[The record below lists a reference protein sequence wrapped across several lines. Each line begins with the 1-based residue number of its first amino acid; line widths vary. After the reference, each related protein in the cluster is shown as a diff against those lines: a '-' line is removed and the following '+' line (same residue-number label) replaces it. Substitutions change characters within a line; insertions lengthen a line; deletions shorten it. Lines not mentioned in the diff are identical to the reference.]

1 MVGIELLRAL
11 AAHLDP
17 GDEVAGLESRTLRFV
32 IEYATEVN
40 VATKVEEIRSAIG
53 IDDFQFFPLLDGPS
67 TDPEFG
73 EFYVL
78 QFPGLE
84 RTVDNRSLFSIAH
97 ELQSLL
103 GAVTVEPDLGS
114 DFYQEPV
121 APDAAPEGVLKDLF
135 LGTCFV
141 AGDPPADRHWALDRA
156 GVLRAFDARPARG
169 AGIRIAQ
176 PDTGVTQHTELADTT
191 ITDGFNVLTGASD
204 PTDPLSG
211 GGNPGHGTGT
221 ASVLASGPNGQVL
234 GSAPAAT
241 LVPIRCIESVILTFN
256 GGAVAKAIDHAP
268 AWLRRRDD
276 EPRRNPEP
284 RHAEGH
290 QAGDPVGHD
299 RARRGGELR
308 RPRRLSGAVR
318 RGHRRRRQQCQR
330 RHLARFVPR
339 PGGRHHRAGREG
351 GRRSPGRR
359 ATPTSAVARARRSRL
374 PSPQAWP
381 RCGSRTTGGR
391 PCWQRLASVRCR
403 SRRSFARR

>member
-204 PTDPLSG
+204 PTDPLGRRQSWSRNRDRQRLGEWAERSG
-211 GGNPGHGTGT
+211 ARFGAGGDPGADPLHRIGDPDLQRRRGRQGHRPR
-221 ASVLASGPNGQVL
+221 ACV
-234 GSAPAAT
+234 AAT
-241 LVPIRCIESVILTFN
+241 S
-256 GGAVAKAIDHAP
+256 
-268 AWLRRRDD
+268 
-276 EPRRNPEP
+276 
-284 RHAEGH
+284 
-290 QAGDPVGHD
+290 
-299 RARRGGELR
+299 
-308 RPRRLSGAVR
+308 
-318 RGHRRRRQQCQR
+318 
-330 RHLARFVPR
+330 
-339 PGGRHHRAGREG
+339 
-351 GRRSPGRR
+351 
-359 ATPTSAVARARRSRL
+359 
-374 PSPQAWP
+374 
-381 RCGSRTTGGR
+381 
-391 PCWQRLASVRCR
+391 
-403 SRRSFARR
+403 